1 MNCQRIQD
9 HFIDYQA
16 GTLPAH
22 EAAAVREHLKTCLTC
37 QREWADL
44 QQTLLTLDKLPAP
57 EPSPRLRANFYAL
70 LDEAQAEADA
80 PSPFALARSRLD
92 SFFAALLPSRP
103 VLQFALTVVVL
114 LAGVWLGTRL
124 ITTPVTPEP
133 EIRYVTRT
141 DPETQAE
148 LAALRAKVE
157 SMDQVVNTHLL
168 TQPATNRLR
177 SVIAALNANDPND
190 ATLAELLNT
199 LVFDPSV
206 NVRLTALEALY
217 AHVDRDPVRA
227 GILNALPREPSP
239 LVQVAMIDFV
249 VASRDPAAT
258 RALDQLARNPAADT
272 VVREA
277 ARRGL
282 TLL

>member
-16 GTLPAH
+16 GTLPTH
-22 EAAAVREHLKTCLTC
+22 EAATVRDHLKTCLTC

-44 QQTLLTLDKLPAP
+44 QQTLLTLDKLPTP
-57 EPSPRLRANFYAL
+57 EPSPRLRANFYAM

-92 SFFAALLPSRP
+92 SFFAALLPNRP
-103 VLQFALTVVVL
+103 ALQFALTVAVL
-114 LAGVWLGTRL
+114 LAGVWLGARL
-124 ITTPVTPEP
+124 LPTPEP
-133 EIRYVTRT
+133 EVRTITQT
-141 DPETQAE
+141 DPATQKE
-148 LAALRAKVE
+148 LAALRERVE
-157 SMDQVVNTHLL
+157 SMDKVVSTHLL

-177 SVIAALNANDPND
+177 SVIAALNEDDANDR
-190 ATLAELLNT
+190 TLADLLNT
-199 LVFDPSV
+199 LAFDPSV

-217 AHVDRDPVRA
+217 AHVDREPVRA
-227 GILNALPREPSP
+227 GIINALPREPSP
-239 LVQVAMIDFV
+239 LVQVAMIDFM
-249 VASRDPAAT
+249 VASRDPTAAP
-258 RALDQLARNPAADT
+258 ALDRLARNPAADT

-282 TLL
+282 SLL